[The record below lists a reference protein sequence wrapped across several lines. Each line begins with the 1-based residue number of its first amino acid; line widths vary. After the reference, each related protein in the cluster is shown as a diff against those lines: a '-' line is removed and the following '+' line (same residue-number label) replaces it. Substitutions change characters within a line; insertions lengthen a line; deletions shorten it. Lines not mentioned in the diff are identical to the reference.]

1 MRYFEIAGGFR
12 VTLSGEEQRVLTK
25 VEKNH
30 RIASGDMEE
39 REGEVARTMVRRG
52 LLNRV
57 QVNDKEHYIANND
70 PPLTRF

>member
-12 VTLSGEEQRVLTK
+12 VPLSGEEQNVLTK

-30 RIASGDMEE
+30 RLPSEGMDE

-52 LLNRV
+52 VLNRV
-57 QVNDKEHYIANND
+57 QVSDKEHYVANND

>member
-12 VTLSGEEQRVLTK
+12 VPLSGEEQKVLTK
-25 VEKNH
+25 VETSRKLDS
-30 RIASGDMEE
+30 AGMDE
-39 REGEVARTMVRRG
+39 REGEVARQMARRG

-57 QVNDKEHYIANND
+57 QDGSKESYVTNND